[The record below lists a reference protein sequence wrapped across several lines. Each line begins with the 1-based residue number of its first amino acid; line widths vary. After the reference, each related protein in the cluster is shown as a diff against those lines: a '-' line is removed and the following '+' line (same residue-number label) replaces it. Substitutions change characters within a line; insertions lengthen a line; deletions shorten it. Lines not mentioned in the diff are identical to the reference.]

1 MTDGHA
7 STTLV
12 ARCVLADVEP
22 HMLGRVNYHEHL
34 FQASR
39 LLVGD
44 ELDDEARS
52 TDEAKSLQNSGF
64 ESMVDATPIGLG
76 GDPAA
81 IARASASTGLH
92 IVATTGAHR
101 EAHYDPAHW
110 LMQAST
116 AELARRF
123 ERDLTTGMPII
134 DGRDQT
140 EIARGPHGAPVRAGM
155 LKAGIGYWSIS
166 AFEHRVLEAVSVAHH
181 HTRAPVMIHLEHGS
195 AAFEVLDILHGHGVA
210 ASAVVLAHIDRNPDP
225 VLHAELA
232 SLGAYLGYDGPARSQ
247 RWPDS
252 VVLDALVQAAALG
265 ASERIVLGGDVARR
279 TRYRAYGGMPG
290 LAYLGQRF
298 VPRLIE
304 VGGVALASAVLR
316 DNPQRL
322 LARLAPGPGR

>member
-1 MTDGHA
+1 VTDGDVPPA
-7 STTLV
+7 SV
-12 ARCVLADVEP
+12 ARCVLGDVEAP
-22 HMLGRVNYHEHL
+22 ALGRVDYHEHL
-34 FQASR
+34 FQTSR

-52 TDEAKSLQNSGF
+52 TDEARSLQASGF
-64 ESMVDATPIGLG
+64 DSMVDATPIGLG
-76 GDPAA
+76 GDPDAT
-81 IARASASTGLH
+81 ARASANTGLH

-101 EAHYDPAHW
+101 EAHYDPSYW
-110 LMQAST
+110 LLQASA

-123 ERDLTTGMPII
+123 EDDLTIGMPNV

-140 EIARGPHGAPVRAGM
+140 EIARGPSGEPVRAGM

-166 AFEHRVLEAVSVAHH
+166 AFEQRVLEAVSVAHH
-181 HTRAPVMIHLEHGS
+181 HTNAPVMVHLEHGS
-195 AAFEVLDILHGHGVA
+195 AAFEVLDILHGHGVG

-232 SLGAYLGYDGPARSQ
+232 ARGAYLGYDGPARSQ

-252 VVLDALVQAAALG
+252 VVLDALVQAAARG
-265 ASERIVLGGDVARR
+265 AAERIVLGGDVARR

-290 LAYLGQRF
+290 LAYLGERF

-304 VGGVALASAVLR
+304 QGGAALASAILQE
-316 DNPQRL
+316 NPQRL
-322 LARLAPGPGR
+322 LARFIPGSSR

>member
-1 MTDGHA
+1 MIDGHSSA
-7 STTLV
+7 TLV

-22 HMLGRVNYHEHL
+22 HTLGRVDYHEHL
-34 FQASR
+34 FQSSR
-39 LLVGD
+39 LLVGE

-52 TDEAKSLQNSGF
+52 TDEARLLQNSGF

-110 LMQAST
+110 LIHAST
-116 AELARRF
+116 AQLARRF
-123 ERDLTTGMPII
+123 VRDLTTGMLI
-134 DGRDQT
+134 DDSRDQT
-140 EIARGPHGAPVRAGM
+140 EIARSPYGAPVRAGM

-166 AFEHRVLEAVSVAHH
+166 TFEHRVLEAVSVAHH
-181 HTRAPVMIHLEHGS
+181 ETRAPVMIHLEHGS
-195 AAFEVLDILHGHGVA
+195 AAFEVLDILQRDGVD

-225 VLHAELA
+225 GLHAELA
-232 SLGAYLGYDGPARSQ
+232 SRGAYLGYDGPARSQ

-252 VVLDALVQAAALG
+252 VVLDAMVAAAGGG
-265 ASERIVLGGDVARR
+265 AAERIVLGGDVARR
-279 TRYRAYGGMPG
+279 TRFQAYGGMPG
-290 LAYLGQRF
+290 LAYLGRRF

-304 VGGVALASAVLR
+304 LGGAALASAVLR
-316 DNPQRL
+316 ENPQRL
-322 LARLAPGPGR
+322 LARLDPGAGQ